1 MQHRLDPSNDELA
14 FWNAITGRDEP
25 GNRPCDLC
33 DGGLVEIICSNCG
46 GSGEGYA
53 DGTTCS
59 VCHGRSVRF
68 VECDSACEYCGAH
81 AALDQDGACDLCGAF
96 LEGVD
101 NG

>member
-53 DGTTCS
+53 DGTMCS
-59 VCHGRSVRF
+59 VCHGRGEVRD
-68 VECDSACEYCGAH
+68 ECDNRCECGAH
-81 AALDQDGACDLCGAF
+81 VYLDERGLCDHCVQ
-96 LEGVD
+96 EED
-101 NG
+101 S